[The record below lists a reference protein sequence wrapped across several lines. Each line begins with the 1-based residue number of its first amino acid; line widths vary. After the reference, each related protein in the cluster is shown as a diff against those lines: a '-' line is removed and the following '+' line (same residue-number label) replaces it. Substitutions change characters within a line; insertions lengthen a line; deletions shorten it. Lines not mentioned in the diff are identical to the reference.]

1 MEILYHIET
10 SQLISNANQLSGFC
24 LITEIYMNMITIFT
38 ESYFRTDYTYL
49 VQVFPTF
56 SKNLSTLSSEVL
68 ASLISDHCKEYIKN
82 RQPISQRKVALEL
95 GWRFI
100 FLGEDTL
107 DMPSKVIFVSS

>member
-10 SQLISNANQLSGFC
+10 SQLISNANQLCGFY
-24 LITEIYMNMITIFT
+24 LLTEIYMNMIKVFT

-56 SKNLSTLSSEVL
+56 SKNVSTLPL
-68 ASLISDHCKEYIKN
+68 ASLILDHCKEYIKN
-82 RQPISQRKVALEL
+82 RQPMSQRKKALEL

-107 DMPSKVIFVSS
+107 DMPSKVIFVSL